1 MAVPDGY
8 LRDAEL
14 LTMPAT
20 VLGPAGN
27 VHRPAERDD
36 GRTTSHRPQHR
47 CERGHRTAGGRVS
60 TPVDELTL
68 LADADRRALTYL
80 AGVAT
85 RRVIPDVDALAALAR
100 FDEPL
105 PDVGHADA
113 ESLALL
119 DSVGSPGTVAS
130 NGPHYFGFVIGAA
143 LPAAAAAERLM
154 LAWDQCASS
163 FDNSPTAAM
172 LEAVAA
178 RWVLEALDLPRE
190 SAVGFGTSAT
200 ACGIACLTA
209 ARRTLLARA
218 GWDFDRQGLDGAPPM
233 RVVVSETVHVTV
245 KKALRVLGFGLDRVV
260 VAPTDADG
268 RIDPARLPALDART
282 ILCLQAGEVNTGEFD
297 PFAAIMPIARAAGAW
312 VHVDGAF
319 GLWARASA
327 DSAPLAA
334 DVEGADS
341 WTTDGHK
348 WLNTPYD
355 GAMAI
360 CRDASALAAAM
371 NGDAVYATAGAGP
384 LGRDAQ
390 KNLTLEF
397 SRRARGIP
405 VWAALR
411 TLGRSGVAELVDRH
425 CAQARRLADGL
436 RAAGFEVINRVAL
449 NQVLVRG
456 ATDDATRQIR
466 ADAVATGA
474 VWFGMTVWQGRPA
487 FRLSVSSWRTTD
499 ADIDAAIR
507 TIAASTAR

>member
-1 MAVPDGY
+1 MS
-8 LRDAEL
+8 EL
-14 LTMPAT
+14 A
-20 VLGPAGN
+20 
-27 VHRPAERDD
+27 
-36 GRTTSHRPQHR
+36 
-47 CERGHRTAGGRVS
+47 
-60 TPVDELTL
+60 L
-68 LADADRRALTYL
+68 LADADRRALAYL
-80 AGVAT
+80 ADVAD
-85 RRVIPDVDALAALAR
+85 RRVFPDAHALAALQR

-105 PDVGHADA
+105 PDVGRVDA
-113 ESLALL
+113 ETLALL
-119 DSVGSPGTVAS
+119 DEVGSTATVAS

-154 LAWDQCASS
+154 LAWDQCASA
-163 FDNSPTAAM
+163 FDNSPAAAT

-178 RWVLEALDLPRE
+178 GWVLDALDLPRE

-218 GWDFDRQGLDGAPPM
+218 GWDFDRQGLAGAPGI
-233 RVVVSETVHVTV
+233 RVVVSETAHVTV
-245 KKALRVLGFGLDRVV
+245 RKALRILGFGLDQLV
-260 VAPTDADG
+260 VAPVDAHG
-268 RIDPARLPALDART
+268 RLDPARLPALDART

-297 PFAAIMPIARAAGAW
+297 DFAAIVPRARAAGAW

-319 GLWARASA
+319 GLWARASREA
-327 DSAPLAA
+327 APLAA
-334 DVEGADS
+334 GVELADS

-360 CRDASALAAAM
+360 CRDASALAEAM
-371 NGDAVYATAGAGP
+371 NGDAVYATAGVGP
-384 LGRDAQ
+384 LGRAAQ

-411 TLGRSGVAELVDRH
+411 TLGRHGVAMLVDRH
-425 CAQARRLADGL
+425 RAQARRLADGL
-436 RAAGFEVINRVAL
+436 RAAGFEVVNRVVL

-456 ATDDATRQIR
+456 ASDAATVQVRV
-466 ADAVATGA
+466 DAIASGEL
-474 VWFGMTVWQGRPA
+474 WFGATVWQGRPA

-499 ADIDAAIR
+499 ADIDAAVAR
-507 TIAASTAR
+507 LASVVR